1 MMELIIKVLSGE
13 TKSVHVDPNATIG
26 ELKKKIAPVFNAR
39 PSQLQL
45 SVTNGQTSQLNQD
58 QMMVKEYGLC
68 SGSTVMLLISA
79 TPVPMQVFVKNEKG
93 QTKTY
98 DITEKETVDQLMLK
112 VFRKEGIP
120 VDQQR
125 LVYNGKQLESGKD
138 LHYYNIVPGSTIR
151 MVFHLRG
158 G

>member
-13 TKSVHVDPNATIG
+13 TKSVHVNPKATIG
-26 ELKKKIAPVFNAR
+26 ELKKQIAPLYKAR

-45 SVTNGQTSQLNQD
+45 SITNGHTSQLNQD
-58 QMMVKEYGLC
+58 QMMVKDYGLC

-79 TPVPMQVFVKNEKG
+79 TPVPMQVFVKNKR

-98 DITEKETVDQLMLK
+98 DITEEETVDQLMLK
-112 VFRKEGIP
+112 VSRKEGIP
-120 VDQQR
+120 VDQHR
-125 LVYNGKQLESGKD
+125 LIYNGKQLESGKD
-138 LHYYNIVPGSTIR
+138 LHYYNIVPGNTIHI
-151 MVFHLRG
+151 VFRLRG

>member
-13 TKSVHVDPNATIG
+13 TKSVHVNPNATIG
-26 ELKKKIAPVFNAR
+26 ELKKQIAPLFNAR

-45 SVTNGQTSQLNQD
+45 SITNGQTSQLNQD

-125 LVYNGKQLESGKD
+125 LMYNGKQLESGKD
-138 LHYYNIVPGSTIR
+138 LHYYNIVPGSTIH